1 MEVFEVDFRYVG
13 PKHLKEVKKPLPGS
27 GIDQWGI
34 YTDEGSTD
42 ILIENNLSY
51 RCNSSPFH
59 QHYGKDNI
67 IQNNIFAF
75 GEESA
80 IQRTKIE
87 PHCSFIFKNNIV
99 YLEQGTILG
108 GNFQKPAAFFEKNL
122 YYSPRRRCLDFGD
135 RTFTEWKKLGQDKGS
150 IIADPKFV
158 NPKKW
163 DFRLRKSSP
172 AFKIGFKEIDFSK
185 VGPRSV

>member
-1 MEVFEVDFRYVG
+1 VEVFEVDFRYVG

-122 YYSPRRRCLDFGD
+122 YYSPKRRCLDFGG